1 LTLGKS
7 LADMSHSPLRVAFQ
21 GELGAFSEEAI
32 QQLWL
37 GGAEPI
43 PHRDFGDV
51 IRAVQSGAADRGVI
65 PIENTIVG
73 GIAHAHDAI
82 AAAHDIH
89 VTGETVVNVHHCLL
103 GPPGSTFEGVKMVL
117 SHPVALAQCG
127 DFFAKYP
134 RLEVHA
140 VYDTGGA
147 ALDVANVGDP
157 DIAAVASRNAAQR
170 YKLSVLVPDIEDRP
184 DNQTRFLVVS
194 RTPEILPV
202 GTPVRTAVII
212 THEDRPGALLHV
224 LEPLAKHGIDIRRL
238 ESRPTG
244 EPWSYLFFLEFD
256 HSYGEPIVDM
266 VLRDMTAAARA
277 MRLLG
282 TFPRWNPGRRGSI
295 GWRLNAPA

>member
-1 LTLGKS
+1 
-7 LADMSHSPLRVAFQ
+7 MSAAPVRVAFQ

-37 GGAEPI
+37 GGAEPL

-51 IRAVQSGAADRGVI
+51 IRAVQTGTAARGVI

-73 GIAHAHDAI
+73 GIAAAHDAI
-82 AAAHDIH
+82 SAAPDI
-89 VTGETVVNVHHCLL
+89 VVIGETVVNVHHCLL
-103 GPPGSTFEGVKMVL
+103 GPAAATFESVKMVF

-127 DFFAKYP
+127 KFFAANP

-147 ALDVANVGDP
+147 ALDVANVADP
-157 DIAAVASRNAAQR
+157 ELAAVASRNAAQR
-170 YKLSVLVPDIEDRP
+170 YKLQVLVPDIEDRA
-184 DNQTRFLVVS
+184 DNQTRFFVIA
-194 RTPEILPV
+194 REPEAPPV

-224 LEPLAKHGIDIRRL
+224 MDPLARHGMDIRRL

-244 EPWSYLFFLEFD
+244 DPWSYQFFLEFD
-256 HSYGEPIVDM
+256 HAFGEPVVAV
-266 VLRDMTAAARA
+266 VLKEMRAAARE

-295 GWRLNAPA
+295 GWRSGITNIP

>member
-1 LTLGKS
+1 MAT
-7 LADMSHSPLRVAFQ
+7 APIRVAFQ

-37 GGAEPI
+37 GAAEPL
-43 PHRDFGDV
+43 PNRDFSDV
-51 IRAVQSGAADRGVI
+51 IQAVLDGRADRGVI

-73 GIAHAHDAI
+73 GISSAHDAI
-82 AAAHDIH
+82 TAAPGLH

-103 GPPGSTFEGVKMVL
+103 SPPGTTFEQVKMVL

-127 DFFAKYP
+127 NFFAKFP

-157 DIAAVASRNAAQR
+157 ELAAVASRNAAHR
-170 YKLSVLVPDIEDRP
+170 YKLQVLVPDIEDRP
-184 DNQTRFLVVS
+184 DNQTRFLVIS
-194 RTPEILPV
+194 REPEVFPI
-202 GTPVRTAVII
+202 GTPSRTAVVI
-212 THEDRPGALLHV
+212 THEDRPGALLRV
-224 LEPLAKHGIDIRRL
+224 LEPLARYGMDIRRL

-256 HSYGEPIVDM
+256 HTYGEPVVEL
-266 VLRDMTAAARA
+266 VLKQMQSAARDL
-277 MRLLG
+277 RVLG

-295 GWRLNAPA
+295 GWRQGAQPGW

>member
-1 LTLGKS
+1 
-7 LADMSHSPLRVAFQ
+7 MSSAPVRVAFQ

-32 QQLWL
+32 QQVWL
-37 GGAEPI
+37 GGAEPL

-51 IRAVQSGAADRGVI
+51 IRAVQTGLADRGII

-73 GIAHAHDAI
+73 GIAAAHDAI
-82 AAAHDIH
+82 TAAPDVS
-89 VTGETVVNVHHCLL
+89 VTAETVVNVHHCLL
-103 GPPGSTFEGVKMVL
+103 GPPNATFESVKMVL

-127 DFFAKYP
+127 DFFARYP

-157 DIAAVASRNAAQR
+157 EIAAVASRNAAHR

-184 DNQTRFLVVS
+184 DNQTRFFVIA
-194 RTPEILPV
+194 RAPEMPPI

-224 LEPLAKHGIDIRRL
+224 MEPLARHGMDIRRL

-244 EPWSYLFFLEFD
+244 DPWSYLFFLEFD
-256 HSYGEPIVDM
+256 HAAGEPIVEV
-266 VLRDMTAAARA
+266 VLTEMTAAARNL
-277 MRLLG
+277 RRLG

-295 GWRLNAPA
+295 GWHSGSMPQVG